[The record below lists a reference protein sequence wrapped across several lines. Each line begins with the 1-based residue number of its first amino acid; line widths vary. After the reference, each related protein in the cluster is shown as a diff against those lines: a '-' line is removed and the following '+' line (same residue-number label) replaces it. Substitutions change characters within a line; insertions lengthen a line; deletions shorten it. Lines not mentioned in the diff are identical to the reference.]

1 MKDSIITSICKRPPR
16 QSLHSKYIFFL
27 YRCAHLLNRE
37 KVNAKITA
45 KGQERGG
52 VPHHG
57 LGQKRATRKE
67 AGEKKKPI
75 KLQNR
80 KAKPQSCWMRNPP
93 HGNTKAQQMKEKTT
107 YFCRYNHSPSAL
119 QVNLITRLWEICFF
133 FFFLPNC
140 FDSWKN
146 ERLGRDLEF
155 YIYGYNSTTI
165 KRNKKKPW
173 N

>member
-1 MKDSIITSICKRPPR
+1 M
-16 QSLHSKYIFFL
+16 
-27 YRCAHLLNRE
+27 NRE

-93 HGNTKAQQMKEKTT
+93 HGNTKAQQIKEKTT

-133 FFFLPNC
+133 FFFTKL
-140 FDSWKN
+140 FWFLKKWKAGP
-146 ERLGRDLEF
+146 RSRVLYLWIQF
-155 YIYGYNSTTI
+155 YND
-165 KRNKKKPW
+165 KKKIKKKTMKLI
-173 N
+173 